1 MRGRLLILI
10 GLILLLGVIAVV
22 VISSGILTPRA
33 ATPAT
38 TPGAGTT
45 VAQVTAAPTPTPVP
59 YVRIVIALQNLPRGF
74 RFPDTIEGLAN
85 IVDYTLWPE
94 PAVPFNALREDQG
107 GIEFVLGKIA
117 RVDMF
122 REQPI
127 LSNLLVDNLQQIAA
141 AGSDAAAVLPSD
153 RVAISIPMDR
163 ITGVSYA
170 IQDGD
175 RVDLVVSMLFVDVDE
190 VFQSITPNNIT
201 LFTIAD
207 GQISFQDTLQGRPD
221 QTAFGSAII
230 GPIERQ
236 RPRLVTQRFIQGAFV
251 VHVGEFPQ
259 DGRFVGVKPTPTPV
273 PQEQTEGGRGTPVP
287 PPTPLPRP
295 DIITIGVSP
304 QEAVV
309 LTWAIEAKLPL
320 TFLLRSATDVS
331 TVNTQAVTLD
341 YFLSEYN
348 ISVPGRR
355 DYSVEPAIRS
365 IRSLLEGGSIS
376 LDQGGGGG

>member
-22 VISSGILTPRA
+22 VISSGVLTPRPAPSA
-33 ATPAT
+33 ATPS
-38 TPGAGTT
+38 GGTA

-59 YVRIVIALQNLPRGF
+59 YVRIVIALQNLPRGY
-74 RFPDTIEGLAN
+74 RFPDTMQGLAN

-107 GIEFVLGKIA
+107 GLEFVLGKIA

-127 LSNLLVDNLQQIAA
+127 LSNLLVDDLRQIAA
-141 AGSDAAAVLPSD
+141 AGSDAAAVLPND

-163 ITGVSYA
+163 LTGVSYA

-175 RVDLVVSMLFVDVDE
+175 RVDIVVSMLFVDVDE

-201 LFTIAD
+201 LFTINE
-207 GQISFQDTLQGRPD
+207 GLISFQDTLQGRPD
-221 QTAFGSAII
+221 QTAFGPAII
-230 GPIERQ
+230 GPVERQ

-259 DGRFVGVKPTPTPV
+259 DGRFIGVKPTPTPV
-273 PQEQTEGGRGTPVP
+273 PQDQADTGRGTPPP

-320 TFLLRSATDVS
+320 TLLLRSATDVS
-331 TVNTQAVTLD
+331 TVSTQAVTLD

-348 ISVPGRR
+348 IAVPGRR

-365 IRSLLEGGSIS
+365 IRSLLEGGNIT
-376 LDQGGGGG
+376 LDQGGS